1 MQRLESV
8 TDRTGHRWAELTWS
22 EVGELLALRV
32 PGATVHRASLEH
44 PVLGAVAP
52 ITNEHGDLLTVM
64 SAIDWA
70 RPTQIPAIAEP
81 GRLPAGA
88 GGVILNVL
96 ALLAP
101 APLRYAGPWPTN
113 ALYQSLLRS
122 FTTTASEAEFTA
134 GGIEP
139 FEFVPAPHE
148 RIAIA
153 GGHVEIRNGLER
165 AVIDGVAYGR
175 DGGVARLVGDRKP
188 HERGAR
194 SNPEG
199 IAEVDRKPHVRGA
212 RSNPE
217 GSAEVDHAEVWF
229 GDSPWAEVATFAAD
243 GRLLAGPHP
252 LPACTSDALG
262 KAFPAE
268 LREAIADLVAEAVPA
283 PLADA
288 ARAAVIR
295 GPIVWADLGA
305 RAARRDKGG
314 FAVHGA
320 LWERLAPSGLAR
332 VALAIAEAL
341 VPVVTVAVVADVGV
355 MSPGPAGDAMVKP

>member
-8 TDRTGHRWAELTWS
+8 TDRTGHTWAVLTWS
-22 EVGELLALRV
+22 AVGELLALRV

-44 PVLGAVAP
+44 PILGAVAP
-52 ITNEHGDLLTVM
+52 ITNDRGDVVTVM

-88 GGVILNVL
+88 GGVIINVL
-96 ALLAP
+96 ALLSRSGVSFHP
-101 APLRYAGPWPTN
+101 AFGDEPNNLPDRSRTDSDLTALRYAGPWPTR

-134 GGIEP
+134 GGIERGLRGARDVLP
-139 FEFVPAPHE
+139 FEFMPAPHE

-153 GGHVEIRNGLER
+153 RGHVEIRDGLER

-175 DGGVARLVGDRKP
+175 DGGVARLVGDR
-188 HERGAR
+188 
-194 SNPEG
+194 
-199 IAEVDRKPHVRGA
+199 
-212 RSNPE
+212 
-217 GSAEVDHAEVWF
+217 AEVWF
-229 GDSPWAEVATFAAD
+229 GDAPWAEVATFAAD
-243 GRLLAGPHP
+243 GSVLAGPHP
-252 LPACTSDALG
+252 LPACTSDAVG
-262 KAFPAE
+262 KVFSVA

-283 PLADA
+283 PLAHA
-288 ARAAVIR
+288 ARAAVIT

-305 RAARRDKGG
+305 RAARRDQDG

-320 LWERLAPSGLAR
+320 LWERLAPHGLAR

-341 VPVVTVAVVADVGV
+341 VPVVTLAAVADVGV
-355 MSPGPAGDAMVKP
+355 MSQGAAGEAMVKP